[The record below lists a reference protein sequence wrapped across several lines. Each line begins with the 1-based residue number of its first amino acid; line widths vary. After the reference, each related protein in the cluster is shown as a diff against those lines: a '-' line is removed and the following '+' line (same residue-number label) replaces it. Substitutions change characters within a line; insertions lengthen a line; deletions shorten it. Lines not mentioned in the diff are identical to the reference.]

1 MDSISN
7 RIKNIYFD
15 LMQDDP
21 VYVTLGLSLLQE
33 DLQKIKDKGTILSFD
48 DWAQLSEI
56 STYDDEWIEKFQ
68 FDLTKRAFQFNLP
81 KCAKVLFEIS
91 TYMDETSKLLSII
104 KAAVD
109 NNSLDCIDILVG
121 FLKHADSDLFVVGG
135 PTLYSHVLCLG
146 NKIVAEHLL
155 NTYHVNPDGL
165 KVDFE
170 GTYEDYSDYIS
181 TREHG
186 SCLVYIMTS
195 PFLTNLEKL
204 DLLNFAIS
212 KGASPLGHSPEADCF
227 DSPIQVASSLNIVF
241 LEFFLSLGVD
251 PNQKRHEAIF
261 SAVSSQASFD
271 QKHKILQV
279 LINTCKVDINQIS
292 PKTGCSV
299 IEWAVIQNGTDA
311 IETIKYLIERG
322 ADHNPDLLMSLAHD
336 YEYYDLKEKIYS
348 QLHCSEKLYKELVQ
362 KEKEKKQNKK
372 NDGKPKIHLF
382 FPQKEY

>member
-1 MDSISN
+1 MHSISN
-7 RIKNIYFD
+7 LIKNIYFH
-15 LMQDDP
+15 LFQDDP
-21 VYVTLGLSLLQE
+21 VNVTLGLSFLQH
-33 DLQKIKDKGTILSFD
+33 DLRRIKDKETILSFD
-48 DWAQLSEI
+48 DWAQLLEI
-56 STYDDEWIEKFQ
+56 KTYDDEWIEEFQ

-91 TYMDETSKLLSII
+91 TYKDETSKLLSII
-104 KAAVD
+104 KAAVN
-109 NNSLDCIDILVG
+109 NNSLDCIDELIG
-121 FLKHADSDLFVVGG
+121 FFSHPDSDLFGVGG
-135 PTLYSHVLCLG
+135 PTLYSHVLYLG

-170 GTYEDYSDYIS
+170 GTYEDYSHYIS

-186 SCLVYIMTS
+186 SCLIYIMTS
-195 PFLTNLEKL
+195 PYMTNLEKL
-204 DLLNFAIS
+204 DMLSFAIS

-227 DSPIQVASSLNIVF
+227 DSPIQVAASLNIVF
-241 LEFFLSLGVD
+241 LEFFLSLGFD

-279 LINTCKVDINQIS
+279 LLNTCKVDINQVS
-292 PKTGCSV
+292 PHTGCSV
-299 IEWAVIQNGTDA
+299 IEWAIIQNGTDA
-311 IETIKYLIERG
+311 IETIKYLIDRG

-348 QLHCSEKLYKELVQ
+348 QLHCSEKLYNELVQ
-362 KEKEKKQNKK
+362 KEKEKRTQ
-372 NDGKPKIHLF
+372 DEGKPKIHLF